1 MAEYIRSVE
10 VAEEAGI
17 APATMR
23 SLRRHGSA
31 PAGEK
36 SGRDV
41 VYRRTEELEEW
52 IRAKREKHA
61 RRHDSGP

>member
-1 MAEYIRSVE
+1 MAEYIKSIE

-17 APATMR
+17 TPATMR
-23 SLRRHGSA
+23 SLRRFGTA
-31 PAGEK
+31 PQGEK

-52 IRAKREKHA
+52 IRAKREAHA
-61 RRHDSGP
+61 RRRRGP